1 MSKFLSEGKKK
12 LNNWFINDKKNIL
25 IFPTIITVF
34 EWPLYKYAEQLGYK
48 VIFDQV
54 ETSFFL
60 NGKMSFLHWLYIG
73 MSEKLSHFAYKK
85 NAAFVISTALYDAVH
100 SKYPNRKI
108 CLLPNSTPL
117 HNDKAKKILHNP
129 LLILY
134 SGTYSPKDGVTYLI
148 EGVIKAFEQGC
159 QCRLILLGKGTP
171 EDMKVL
177 NKIKNKKYIE
187 YRGFVSDE
195 ELINTMKNC
204 DVLCMT
210 RTNSVFANYGF
221 PFKLSEYL
229 ATGNLV
235 LATNV
240 GDVSKYL
247 EDKKNA
253 LIVAPENAHEIAQA
267 LLYVQ
272 NNPQKAILMANN
284 SIDVAKRYFSIE
296 NVGKIFVNFL
306 LEI

>member
-1 MSKFLSEGKKK
+1 METNLNIVYIGPHSFPLGGATTKRRKYMVDYMNTHGIQSHVLITGLKKDLRYNNASSGIYGLADYYDLTPFAIKFQMSKFLSEGKKK

-210 RTNSVFANYGF
+210 RTNY
-221 PFKLSEYL
+221 
-229 ATGNLV
+229 
-235 LATNV
+235 
-240 GDVSKYL
+240 
-247 EDKKNA
+247 
-253 LIVAPENAHEIAQA
+253 
-267 LLYVQ
+267 Q
-272 NNPQKAILMANN
+272 NI
-284 SIDVAKRYFSIE
+284 
-296 NVGKIFVNFL
+296 
-306 LEI
+306 